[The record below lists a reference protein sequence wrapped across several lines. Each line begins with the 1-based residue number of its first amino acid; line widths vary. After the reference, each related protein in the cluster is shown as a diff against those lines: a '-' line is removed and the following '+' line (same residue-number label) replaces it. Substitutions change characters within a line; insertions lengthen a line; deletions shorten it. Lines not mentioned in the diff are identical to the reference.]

1 MMHGR
6 SWDPSILHANSIWH
20 DYPGNVSPAHSTGGK
35 ARLCSVPANRNGLNM
50 LYGLAVTM
58 RALRLRTRLRLH
70 GAGRW
75 PLQEGGF
82 PIKYNKDGSVAIS
95 SKPRE
100 V

>member
-20 DYPGNVSPAHSTGGK
+20 DYPGNGRHTRRKSPAVQ
-35 ARLCSVPANRNGLNM
+35 CANRNGLNM

-70 GAGRW
+70 GAGQW
-75 PLQEGGF
+75 PLLEGGF

>member
-6 SWDPSILHANSIWH
+6 SWDPSILYANSIWH
-20 DYPGNVSPAHSTGGK
+20 DYPGNGRHTRRKSPAVQCMCQPH
-35 ARLCSVPANRNGLNM
+35 GLNM
-50 LYGLAVTM
+50 LYGLAVTCTM
-58 RALRLRTRLRLH
+58 RALRLRTRLLLH